1 MKKLIIIALI
11 CLTSVVGYSQ
21 NLNGKIKIGSITL
34 RDSSGVLVIDS
45 RLKVNSSSWLPIK
58 AIDQTGINGNGLA
71 VINDKLSIVPGKGL
85 NVINDSLTYTG
96 ADLIQVDHSQMYI
109 DDQGVY
115 RIKPYISFD
124 SLIVSGHP
132 ISKTDSNEIRFNDVY
147 VDGKLTVSGPIN
159 LYSTNPKIN
168 FGPFTHI
175 ITSKFAPYDMYF
187 EQVSAG
193 PFHFVSNAST
203 LVTIAPDQITTHV
216 PVVTNQTVT
225 FMGNTSTVAT
235 ITPDQIT
242 THVPVVTN
250 QTVTFMDNTST
261 VATITPDQITTH
273 VPVVTNQTVTFNNRI
288 LGNIKPITVEINLTL
303 TDANCFIL
311 SSGDHQ
317 TASVEAIDTTGWTDG
332 SIVTF
337 LLLNDITFVNDNG
350 QPGSVFSGLR
360 MLNGETVT
368 LSAETVIS
376 LMYSASFNLWIEIGR
391 NR

>member
-124 SLIVSGHP
+124 SLIVSGRP

-175 ITSKFAPYDMYF
+175 ITSKLAPYDMYF
-187 EQVSAG
+187 EQVFAG

-203 LVTIAPDQITTHV
+203 LVTIA
-216 PVVTNQTVT
+216 
-225 FMGNTSTVAT
+225 
-235 ITPDQIT
+235 
-242 THVPVVTN
+242 
-250 QTVTFMDNTST
+250 
-261 VATITPDQITTH
+261 PDQITTH

-317 TASVEAIDTTGWTDG
+317 AASVEAIDTTGWTDG

>member
-21 NLNGKIKIGSITL
+21 NLNGKIKIGSIIL

-115 RIKPYISFD
+115 RIKPSISFD

-175 ITSKFAPYDMYF
+175 ITSKLAPYDMYF

-203 LVTIAPDQITTHV
+203 LVTIA
-216 PVVTNQTVT
+216 
-225 FMGNTSTVAT
+225 
-235 ITPDQIT
+235 
-242 THVPVVTN
+242 
-250 QTVTFMDNTST
+250 
-261 VATITPDQITTH
+261 PDQITTH

-317 TASVEAIDTTGWTDG
+317 AASVEAIDTTGWTDG

-337 LLLNDITFVNDNG
+337 LLLKDITFVNDNG

>member
-225 FMGNTSTVAT
+225 F
-235 ITPDQIT
+235 
-242 THVPVVTN
+242 
-250 QTVTFMDNTST
+250 
-261 VATITPDQITTH
+261 
-273 VPVVTNQTVTFNNRI
+273 NNRI

-317 TASVEAIDTTGWTDG
+317 AASVEAIDTTGWTDG

-360 MLNGETVT
+360 MLNGETVN

>member
-175 ITSKFAPYDMYF
+175 ITSKLAPYDMYF

-216 PVVTNQTVT
+216 PVVTNQ
-225 FMGNTSTVAT
+225 M
-235 ITPDQIT
+235 
-242 THVPVVTN
+242 
-250 QTVTFMDNTST
+250 VTFMDNTST
-261 VATITPDQITTH
+261 VATIAPDQITTH

-317 TASVEAIDTTGWTDG
+317 AASVEAIDTTGWTDG

>member
-124 SLIVSGHP
+124 SLIVSGRP

-175 ITSKFAPYDMYF
+175 ITSKLAPYDMYF
-187 EQVSAG
+187 EQVFAG

-203 LVTIAPDQITTHV
+203 LVTIA
-216 PVVTNQTVT
+216 
-225 FMGNTSTVAT
+225 
-235 ITPDQIT
+235 
-242 THVPVVTN
+242 
-250 QTVTFMDNTST
+250 
-261 VATITPDQITTH
+261 PDQITTH

-317 TASVEAIDTTGWTDG
+317 AASVEAIDTTGWTDG

-337 LLLNDITFVNDNG
+337 LLLNDITFVNDHG

>member
-124 SLIVSGHP
+124 SLIVSGRP

-175 ITSKFAPYDMYF
+175 ITSKLAPYDMYF

-203 LVTIAPDQITTHV
+203 LVTIA
-216 PVVTNQTVT
+216 
-225 FMGNTSTVAT
+225 
-235 ITPDQIT
+235 
-242 THVPVVTN
+242 
-250 QTVTFMDNTST
+250 
-261 VATITPDQITTH
+261 PDQITTH

-317 TASVEAIDTTGWTDG
+317 AASVEAIDTTGWTDG